1 MPEAND
7 RSELE
12 RRLAELDALRRR
24 VLNVIPHA
32 LRTPIT
38 TFRGLSEALVTATD
52 AEIRDEIGP
61 ALRRLA
67 AQAEHLLDDLLIA
80 AGYTTA
86 LPTSAVRPTEVGP
99 VVRTVWRELGGADA
113 DLEVTGTDD
122 RAVAAPEGSLFKVLV
137 HLLDNAHKYGEGP
150 VRVDVS
156 SAGERVAI
164 EVATAGETPGD
175 LGMLAE
181 PFYRGETAVMRN
193 AGLGVGLT
201 VARALAEQ
209 AGGALT
215 VGERAGGGVTC
226 RIELPAAPAPAA
238 AVAS

>member
-1 MPEAND
+1 VPEPHD
-7 RSELE
+7 RNELE
-12 RRLAELDALRRR
+12 LRLAELDALRRR

-38 TFRGLSEALVTATD
+38 TFRGLSEALATATD

-86 LPTSAVRPTEVGP
+86 LPTSAAQPTEVEP
-99 VVRTVWRELGGADA
+99 VVRTVWRELGGND
-113 DLEVTGTDD
+113 DELEVTAAGA
-122 RAVAAPEGSLFKVLV
+122 RAVVAPEGSLFKVLV
-137 HLLDNAHKYGEGP
+137 HVLDNARKYGEGP
-150 VRVDVS
+150 VQVVVADAGDAVAVDV
-156 SAGERVAI
+156 V
-164 EVATAGETPGD
+164 TAGDTPSD
-175 LGMLAE
+175 LPMFAE
-181 PFYRGETAVMRN
+181 PFYRGEAAVMQS

-215 VGERAGGGVTC
+215 VRAGEGGGVRCT
-226 RIELPAAPAPAA
+226 IELPAAPAPAR

>member
-1 MPEAND
+1 MPEAHD

-12 RRLAELDALRRR
+12 LRLAELDALRRR

-38 TFRGLSEALVTATD
+38 TFRGLSEALATATD

-86 LPTSAVRPTEVGP
+86 LPTAAVRPTDVEP
-99 VVRTVWRELGGADA
+99 VVRTVWRELGGDEA
-113 DLEVTGTDD
+113 DLEITGAGA

-137 HLLDNAHKYGEGP
+137 HVLDNAHKYGEGV
-150 VRVDVS
+150 VRVAIQD
-156 SAGERVAI
+156 AGDAVAI
-164 EVATAGETPGD
+164 EVATSGDTPAD
-175 LGMLAE
+175 LSMFAE
-181 PFYRGETAVMRN
+181 PFYRGEAAVMRS

-209 AGGALT
+209 AGGTLT
-215 VGERAGGGVTC
+215 VGEGEGGGVSC
-226 RIELPAAPAPAA
+226 RIELPAAPARPR